1 MNKIQIKNRF
11 TDEVIFEY
19 KCKNNTIK
27 KTVEEAVKRSIN
39 LSYANLKR
47 VKFICV
53 QLKNISFRYANLH
66 SFNFNNDEVR
76 YYY

>member
-27 KTVEEAVKRSIN
+27 RRWKR
-39 LSYANLKR
+39 
-47 VKFICV
+47 
-53 QLKNISFRYANLH
+53 Q
-66 SFNFNNDEVR
+66 
-76 YYY
+76 